1 MHYSFDAYPLLYV
14 AAALAIFGVP
24 MTCIFL
30 AAMRGMIN
38 SQKPAAPS
46 KQAIN
51 LPAVITK
58 APPPVKAKPIRQ
70 QRRRALDISV
80 RWVSLPVNDN
90 ANRYPAE

>member
-30 AAMRGMIN
+30 AAMRGMVN
-38 SQKPAAPS
+38 SQKQLRSTQPS
-46 KQAIN
+46 VAKTLTIVKPQ
-51 LPAVITK
+51 
-58 APPPVKAKPIRQ
+58 PPVKAKPAKITRK
-70 QRRRALDISV
+70 RALDISV

-90 ANRYPAE
+90 ANYPAE